1 VYRRLSNNILVLVI
15 AMEQADL
22 LQYLPLNIWLAA
34 TTVKSVRDSYMQS
47 GLPAH
52 AGLLDEATRGP

>member
-1 VYRRLSNNILVLVI
+1 
-15 AMEQADL
+15 
-22 LQYLPLNIWLAA
+22 
-34 TTVKSVRDSYMQS
+34 VRDIYMQS